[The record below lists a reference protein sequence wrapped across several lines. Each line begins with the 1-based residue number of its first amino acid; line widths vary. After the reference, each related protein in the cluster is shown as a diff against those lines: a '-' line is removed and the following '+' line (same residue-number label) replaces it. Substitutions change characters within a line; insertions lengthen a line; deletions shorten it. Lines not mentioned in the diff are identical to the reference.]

1 MPNKRDIKLD
11 AYGISQNG
19 YRELLYHCKQ
29 YREMQKQLTGT
40 SAAAAA
46 ARGKLE
52 AIETAAAETD
62 PVIGPYILKGIVE
75 DIQYFCMPVPC
86 SKQKYYRLRREI
98 FARLAEK
105 RGFFVKWP
113 DDGGGEG

>member
-29 YREMQKQLTGT
+29 YREMQQQLTGT
-40 SAAAAA
+40 SAEAAA

-52 AIETAAAETD
+52 AIEAAAAETD
-62 PVIGPYILKGIVE
+62 PVIGPYILMGVAE
-75 DIQYFCMPVPC
+75 DIPYKDMPVPC
-86 SKQKYYRLRREI
+86 CQKQYNRLRREF

-105 RGFFVKWP
+105 RGVFVKWP
-113 DDGGGEG
+113 DGRGEG